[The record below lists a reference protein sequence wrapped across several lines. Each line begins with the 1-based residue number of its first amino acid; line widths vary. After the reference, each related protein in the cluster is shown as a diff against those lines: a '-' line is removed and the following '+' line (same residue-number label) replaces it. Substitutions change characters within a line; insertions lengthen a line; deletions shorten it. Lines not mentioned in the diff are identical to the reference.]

1 MPLILLSLAVIA
13 LVFGPQFWVTRV
25 LRKYDSERSDLP
37 GTGGELI
44 AHLISRFSLD
54 GVTLREGQ
62 PGEDY
67 YDPERRV
74 ISLSAP
80 YFHRKSIT
88 AVAIATHEVSHAL
101 QHREQHA
108 GFMRRQR
115 RLRLAMIIERFS
127 AMALM
132 VTPIIF
138 LVTRLPQST
147 LITLLLGASGMFC
160 SLWVQLLNLPV
171 ELDASFNKALP
182 ILTEGYL
189 AQDDLPGARKV
200 LKAAAM
206 TYVAAALASL
216 LNIGRWISIMRR

>member
-13 LVFGPQFWVTRV
+13 LVFGPQMWVTRT
-25 LRKYDSERSDLP
+25 LRRYDGERFDLP
-37 GTGGELI
+37 GTGGELA
-44 AHLISRFSLD
+44 AHLISRFSLS

-62 PGEDY
+62 TGEDY

-74 ISLSAP
+74 ISLSRP
-80 YFHRKSIT
+80 YFRHKSIT
-88 AVAIATHEVSHAL
+88 AVAIATHEVGHAL
-101 QHREQHA
+101 QQHA

-115 RLRLAMIIERFS
+115 RLRLAVMIERFS
-127 AMALM
+127 ATALLL
-132 VTPIIF
+132 TPIIF

-147 LITLLLGASGMFC
+147 MITLLLGASGMFA
-160 SLWVQLLNLPV
+160 SLWVQLMNLPV

-182 ILTEGYL
+182 ILAEGYL
-189 AQDDLPGARKV
+189 SQNDLSGAQKV

-216 LNIGRWISIMRR
+216 LNIGRWISIMRK

>member
-1 MPLILLSLAVIA
+1 MPLILLGIAIIA
-13 LVFGPQFWVTRV
+13 LVFGPQMWVANT
-25 LRKYDSERSDLP
+25 LRRYGSERPDLP
-37 GTGGELI
+37 GTGGELA
-44 AHLISRFSLD
+44 AHLITRFSLN

-74 ISLSAP
+74 ISLGSP
-80 YFHRKSIT
+80 HFHHKSIV
-88 AVAIATHEVSHAL
+88 AVAIAAHEVSHAL
-101 QHREQHA
+101 QHQQQHS

-115 RLRLAMIIERFS
+115 RLRLAMMIQRLG
-127 AMALM
+127 AVALM

-138 LVTRLPQST
+138 LITRLPQST
-147 LITLLLGASGMFC
+147 LITLLLGASGMIA
-160 SLWVQLLNLPV
+160 SLWVQLMNLPV

-182 ILTEGYL
+182 ILAEGYL
-189 AQDDLPGARKV
+189 AKNDLPSARKV

-216 LNIGRWISIMRR
+216 LNIGRWIAIMRR